1 MRSCWEKSPE
11 SRPHFSQLVSSF
23 STFFDNTAEPLESV
37 VGDTEGNGC
46 GQDSGVSPDKNPP
59 N

>member
-23 STFFDNTAEPLESV
+23 STFFDDTAEPLESV
-37 VGDTEGNGC
+37 VCDKEGSGR
-46 GQDSGVSPDKNPP
+46 GQDIEV
-59 N
+59 

>member
-23 STFFDNTAEPLESV
+23 STFFDDTAEPLESV
-37 VGDTEGNGC
+37 VSDIEGSGR
-46 GQDSGVSPDKNPP
+46 GQDIEV
-59 N
+59 